1 MYESFSYYQFIK
13 LHSQKKTRAI
23 PFCDDLEIRDG
34 HACIKELT
42 FTKNT
47 HGFKD
52 SPWVW
57 RWLNEPTIM
66 INFNIIFPM
75 HYLLYVNCKWVLL
88 HNREFYKKAHDL
100 SLYVLLLCAI
110 VPLDIL
116 FLLYFLCVL
125 SSPIDRIFLTEWLSD
140 EYMWRN

>member
-57 RWLNEPTIM
+57 R
-66 INFNIIFPM
+66 
-75 HYLLYVNCKWVLL
+75 
-88 HNREFYKKAHDL
+88 
-100 SLYVLLLCAI
+100 
-110 VPLDIL
+110 
-116 FLLYFLCVL
+116 
-125 SSPIDRIFLTEWLSD
+125 
-140 EYMWRN
+140 